1 MRKFFLI
8 TATTLF
14 FLSSCVVLSNKKYKK
29 LLAQQDSIASGWE
42 KCRTI
47 TAGLETQKASLQADT
62 AFLHQQ
68 MASLN
73 EKLADLNTNYTKLR
87 THSSGEINKLSGN
100 VDKLSGDL
108 NKLSDDLKLREQR
121 LREVEEILKKRDAA
135 TEALKNKLQKA
146 LLGFTENGLTVEVKN
161 GKVYVSLTDKLLFSS
176 GSIVIDEKGKQALQA
191 LAKVLNTQPDINVA
205 VEGHTDNQ
213 KVINLG
219 QIKDN
224 WDLSVLRATSV
235 VRFLTEQQKIPAVR
249 LTATGKGQYQPID
262 AANTSEARSK
272 NRRIEIVLSPKLDE
286 LYNLIK

>member
-1 MRKFFLI
+1 MKKFFFI
-8 TATTLF
+8 AFTVCT

-42 KCRTI
+42 KCRSI
-47 TAGLETQKASLQADT
+47 TAGLESEKTNLQADT
-62 AFLHQQ
+62 ATLHNEI
-68 MASLN
+68 SVLNGKLN
-73 EKLADLNTNYTKLR
+73 ELNANYSKLR
-87 THSSGEINKLSGN
+87 SNSSGEINKLSGN
-100 VDKLSGDL
+100 VNKLSGDL

-121 LREVEEILKKRDAA
+121 LREVEEILRKRDAA
-135 TEALKNKLQKA
+135 TEDLKNKLQKA

-176 GSIVIDEKGKQALQA
+176 GSIIIDEKGKQALQA

-224 WDLSVLRATSV
+224 WDLSVLRSTSV

-249 LTATGKGQYQPID
+249 LTATGKGQFQPVD
-262 AANTSEARSK
+262 VANTNDARSK